1 MYRFSTNVW
10 CVDNISSKSNGFIC
24 SRHLQIYL
32 TYISKIWLN
41 FDCLWVT
48 GERIA
53 LIKLTISQIFFLL
66 NQSGTYI
73 VTEYLEFVHSHCFMN
88 IFCKVCNFKCSTTL
102 SRNLCSLKYLL
113 CLHITP
119 KIFIRSSRCC
129 VVLPASVL
137 IEVLLALVDVPTLS
151 GMTHDV

>member
-1 MYRFSTNVW
+1 M
-10 CVDNISSKSNGFIC
+10 
-24 SRHLQIYL
+24 
-32 TYISKIWLN
+32 
-41 FDCLWVT
+41 T

-73 VTEYLEFVHSHCFMN
+73 VTEYLEFVRSHCFMN
-88 IFCKVCNFKCSTTL
+88 IFCNVCNFKCSTTL

-119 KIFIRSSRCC
+119 KILIRSSRCC

-137 IEVLLALVDVPTLS
+137 VEVLLALVDVPTLS